1 MGKGYWIA
9 TYRAVRDPAKMAEYV
24 AAAGLAITAG
34 GGRFIVRQPPARTLE
49 GAPDLRVVV
58 VIFDSVAQAIA
69 TYESAAYQAAKAQLG
84 DTVDRE
90 VRIVEGAP

>member
-1 MGKGYWIA
+1 
-9 TYRAVRDPAKMAEYV
+9 
-24 AAAGLAITAG
+24 
-34 GGRFIVRQPPARTLE
+34 LE